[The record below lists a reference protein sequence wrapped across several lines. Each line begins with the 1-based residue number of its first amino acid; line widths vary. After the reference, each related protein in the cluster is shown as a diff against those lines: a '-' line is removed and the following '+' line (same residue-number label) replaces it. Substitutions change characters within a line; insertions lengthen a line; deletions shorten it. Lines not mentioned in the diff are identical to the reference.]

1 MSGARGVDARWVRP
15 LVTPEGVELSLVL
28 GDGEQRVA
36 AFLLDVVFMVLAL
49 VALTVVALVSAIG
62 SREGQTAIV
71 IWTIGFFVLRN
82 GYFAAFELTP
92 RGATPGKRLLG
103 LRVAARDGGRLT
115 GDAILARNLVRE
127 VELFLP
133 LTVLAMEST
142 NAGAVLVLLG
152 LGWTGILLLFPLLNR
167 DRLRVGDLLAG
178 TWVVQVPRP
187 RLLADLVAAPIA
199 KVGTGVGTQAGAGLA
214 FSAVQLRAY
223 GIKELHV
230 LEDVLRSGNAGTMT
244 VVADRIRAK
253 IGWVRGSESNGDF
266 LGAYYAGLR
275 GELERGLLF
284 GKRRADKFDA

>member
-1 MSGARGVDARWVRP
+1 MSGTRAVDARWVRP

-28 GDGEQRVA
+28 ADGGQRVA
-36 AFLLDVVFMVLAL
+36 AFLLDVVFIVLAL
-49 VALTVVALVSAIG
+49 LALLVVVGVSAIG
-62 SREGQTAIV
+62 LREGDTALV
-71 IWTIGFFVLRN
+71 IGTAGFFLVRN

-133 LTVLAMEST
+133 LTILAVQNT
-142 NAGAVLVLLG
+142 NAGAVLVVLG
-152 LGWTGILLLFPLLNR
+152 LGWTGILLLFPLFNR

-187 RLLADLVAAPIA
+187 RLLADLVAAP
-199 KVGTGVGTQAGAGLA
+199 VLQAGGALA
-214 FSAVQLRAY
+214 FTAVQLRAY

-230 LEDVLRSGNAGTMT
+230 LEDVLRAGNVGTMA

-253 IGWVRGSESNGDF
+253 IGWVRGAESNGDF

-284 GKRRADKFDA
+284 GRRRLDKFDA